1 MITTDGFSA
10 VCLPRFLRGTTSPEQ
25 FAVVC
30 PLRTPRCSQPLR
42 RQLLRAARVA
52 CAALC
57 SAVLSGRAI
66 LIHPPTPSICPSPR

>member
-10 VCLPRFLRGTTSPEQ
+10 VCLPRFLLGTTSPER

-30 PLRTPRCSQPLR
+30 PLRTPRCFRPLS

-57 SAVLSGRAI
+57 IAVLSGRAS
-66 LIHPPTPSICPSPR
+66 LIHPPTPGLCSSPR